1 MYIRPAQALRLNPW
15 SFRNVPGRRLHLLRL
30 ALGMPRQRA
39 LMANKSHVSPA
50 QVRAARAWLN
60 WTQDDLSARSGVSQ
74 RSIARYELE
83 LSAPYV
89 HTQAK
94 IRQAF
99 ESAGICFQF
108 EGTIPKGIRV
118 I

>member
-1 MYIRPAQALRLNPW
+1 MDNNYL
-15 SFRNVPGRRLHLLRL
+15 
-30 ALGMPRQRA
+30 
-39 LMANKSHVSPA
+39 VSPA
-50 QVRAARAWLN
+50 QVRAARSWLN
-60 WTQDDLSARSGVSQ
+60 WTQDELSAKSGVSQ
-74 RSIARYELE
+74 KSIARYELE
-83 LSAPYV
+83 LSTPYA
-89 HTQAK
+89 HTLAK